1 MADKLKMATAF
12 VSATALAACQN
23 LAVVDHPPEETAVL
37 PPEMVMASPAT
48 IARPPTAS
56 QWDSLGKYFEIVF
69 AATPDL
75 HKNWTFEGRQQSLA
89 NHYKDFQKKTG
100 MDSVTACMPLNEAIM
115 IVQSAELSNILHLSP
130 EQKVHVQ
137 LTRDILN
144 SPSGNAL
151 AREVSI
157 YDPIMCVENNSAVY
171 GRFYP
176 NENIISYQLKNDCH
190 GVDLTESILQNW
202 PQYSRVFNTFLEE
215 LAHATQFHSMD
226 IFQPSYD
233 KNFRRDEE
241 KTWNLSL
248 EAHAKVIAS
257 IIAVENAAN
266 GRPEILHQFLAS
278 STQFET
284 DITKKVMEAYTLHG
298 QDRIRQ
304 QPDLLADAFF
314 AFFRD
319 KSAIL
324 GYTDQGNTYFNRIDP
339 ENHNPIPMSQYIE
352 AFGKLPNSEGNML
365 ASSLHNKTQRDI
377 VEMMPET
384 PLKKWLTDSLV
395 ASSKGQN
402 ITDLPKN
409 NHEQAIMSNCVN
421 TASMPEPSSP

>member
-1 MADKLKMATAF
+1 
-12 VSATALAACQN
+12 
-23 LAVVDHPPEETAVL
+23 
-37 PPEMVMASPAT
+37 
-48 IARPPTAS
+48 
-56 QWDSLGKYFEIVF
+56 
-69 AATPDL
+69 
-75 HKNWTFEGRQQSLA
+75 
-89 NHYKDFQKKTG
+89 
-100 MDSVTACMPLNEAIM
+100 
-115 IVQSAELSNILHLSP
+115 
-130 EQKVHVQ
+130 
-137 LTRDILN
+137 
-144 SPSGNAL
+144 
-151 AREVSI
+151 
-157 YDPIMCVENNSAVY
+157 
-171 GRFYP
+171 
-176 NENIISYQLKNDCH
+176 
-190 GVDLTESILQNW
+190 
-202 PQYSRVFNTFLEE
+202 
-215 LAHATQFHSMD
+215 
-226 IFQPSYD
+226 
-233 KNFRRDEE
+233 
-241 KTWNLSL
+241 
-248 EAHAKVIAS
+248 
-257 IIAVENAAN
+257 
-266 GRPEILHQFLAS
+266 
-278 STQFET
+278 
-284 DITKKVMEAYTLHG
+284 MEAYTLHG

-365 ASSLHNKTQRDI
+365 ASNLHNKTQRDI